1 MNHLL
6 NHHTMIDYPYSIST
20 VGNIHQEVTSPSSNY
35 SFWYFVFGKYFL
47 SVTLIFSF
55 MRIEKYFN
63 NLLLGLLRFSYWCQ
77 ITLFWMTK
85 FFIIFYCI
93 VMIDEFD
100 FTNKIIT
107 TTHHQLSIF
116 DLVTDH
122 RVEQCPVVSV
132 LRIMWPEIPTQTGIL
147 IALSYE
153 EAHQH

>member
-1 MNHLL
+1 MSDYTVLNDKILYYILL
-6 NHHTMIDYPYSIST
+6 
-20 VGNIHQEVTSPSSNY
+20 
-35 SFWYFVFGKYFL
+35 
-47 SVTLIFSF
+47 
-55 MRIEKYFN
+55 
-63 NLLLGLLRFSYWCQ
+63 
-77 ITLFWMTK
+77 
-85 FFIIFYCI
+85 YCDDD
-93 VMIDEFD
+93 VFD
-100 FTNKIIT
+100 FTIKILILIVT